1 LSERF
6 LLYLVDDGE
15 WHSLSEIADE
25 LEWSVSRVLKVT
37 KYLAQG
43 RFIYYDEQKEKVKLQ
58 PWVRDYPRGEWLK
71 PGKRS
76 IGTICI
82 PSDGNVTLQKTLIH
96 NCLESEVEVSFMIVD
111 RDLVEL
117 LITKSG

>member
-1 LSERF
+1 MSERF

-96 NCLESEVEVSFMIVD
+96 NCLQAEVEVNFMIVD
-111 RDLVEL
+111 GDLVEL
-117 LITKSG
+117 LITKPE